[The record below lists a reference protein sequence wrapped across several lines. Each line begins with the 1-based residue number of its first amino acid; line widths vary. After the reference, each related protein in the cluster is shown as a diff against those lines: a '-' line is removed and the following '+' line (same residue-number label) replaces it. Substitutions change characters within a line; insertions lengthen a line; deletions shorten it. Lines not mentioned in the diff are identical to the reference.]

1 MKQIS
6 ETVSLNLK
14 RDFYDLGWCK
24 VDNLFGNQELVRI
37 EAEYANFVECE
48 APKLT
53 GKDINYADKNN
64 RIINSIHKLATEPG
78 QYFWEL
84 LHSDYFLKLAS
95 LFLIDTATPRKAEM
109 FAKPA
114 SIGMRSPIHQDNY
127 YWCLKPYSI
136 GTGLTMW
143 IALDNCDSQ
152 NGGLTYLNASHRVG
166 ILAHE
171 SSFAPGSSQ
180 TIKNSAELMNNYNI
194 VTPKLSPG
202 DALIHDAHVV
212 HFSEANV
219 SGKSRRGM
227 TFQYQSKSSTVDH
240 EQLNIYEESL
250 RKQLKDRNKDE
261 PESL

>member
-1 MKQIS
+1 
-6 ETVSLNLK
+6 
-14 RDFYDLGWCK
+14 
-24 VDNLFGNQELVRI
+24 
-37 EAEYANFVECE
+37 
-48 APKLT
+48 
-53 GKDINYADKNN
+53 
-64 RIINSIHKLATEPG
+64 
-78 QYFWEL
+78 
-84 LHSDYFLKLAS
+84 
-95 LFLIDTATPRKAEM
+95 
-109 FAKPA
+109 
-114 SIGMRSPIHQDNY
+114 
-127 YWCLKPYSI
+127 
-136 GTGLTMW
+136 
-143 IALDNCDSQ
+143 
-152 NGGLTYLNASHRVG
+152 YLNASHRVG